1 MDIAIDLLITCAA
14 SKYSL
19 QSSQMKHEISNK
31 RIALSTFDSEGTG
44 LFAGSAKG
52 KQVFSALVT
61 QSTTPDSP
69 TRLLLDFAN
78 VDIAT
83 GSFLRESVCAYRT
96 HARAQWPFLYPVVAN
111 ASASI
116 IEELGMCLEPR
127 SDAMIAVTL
136 SASGEISNPSI
147 VGLLDGKQRE
157 TMLIVIDQR
166 EVDAPTLAL
175 NSKDSATSWNN
186 RLAALVSKGLIVEQ
200 SLGRS
205 KRYFPVV
212 EGLKNGT

>member
-1 MDIAIDLLITCAA
+1 M
-14 SKYSL
+14 
-19 QSSQMKHEISNK
+19 
-31 RIALSTFDSEGTG
+31 
-44 LFAGSAKG
+44 
-52 KQVFSALVT
+52 
-61 QSTTPDSP
+61 
-69 TRLLLDFAN
+69 
-78 VDIAT
+78 
-83 GSFLRESVCAYRT
+83 
-96 HARAQWPFLYPVVAN
+96 VAN

-116 IEELGMCLEPR
+116 IEELGLCLEPR

-157 TMLIVIDQR
+157 TMFIVINQR

-186 RLAALVSKGLIVEQ
+186 RLAALVLKGLIVEQ

-212 EGLKNGT
+212 EGLKNGP

>member
-1 MDIAIDLLITCAA
+1 
-14 SKYSL
+14 
-19 QSSQMKHEISNK
+19 MKHEIKNK
-31 RIALSTFDSEGTG
+31 RIALSTFDSGRTG
-44 LFAGSAKG
+44 VFAGSVKG

-61 QSTTPDSP
+61 QTNTPDTP
-69 TRLLLDFAN
+69 TRLLLDFTN

-83 GSFLRESVCAYRT
+83 GSFLRESVCAFRT
-96 HARAQWPFLYPVVAN
+96 HARTQWPFLYPMVAN

-136 SASGEISNPSI
+136 SASGEISIPSI

-157 TMLIVIDQR
+157 TMFIVINQR

-186 RLAALVSKGLIVEQ
+186 RLAALVLKGLIVEQ

-212 EGLKNGT
+212 EGLKNGP